1 LNEIIS
7 LMHRGHR
14 LGRELHA
21 GTRGTE
27 TESTTNRM
35 SFQMHNETFTKIAA
49 IGIVIAGML
58 GGNVNAQDV
67 SAGQEEFRN
76 HCAAC
81 HGLTGLGDG
90 PIGPHLKTPAPNLAL
105 ITERNGGKF
114 PFKKIYE
121 IIDGSSVVAA
131 HGSRDMPLWGERYSK
146 DPKPVSPD
154 QVDVSRQLAEQ
165 RILSLVY
172 YIGTLQ

>member
-1 LNEIIS
+1 MKCSAL
-7 LMHRGHR
+7 
-14 LGRELHA
+14 
-21 GTRGTE
+21 
-27 TESTTNRM
+27 
-35 SFQMHNETFTKIAA
+35 KIAL
-49 IGIVIAGML
+49 VSVAGLWML
-58 GGNVNAQDV
+58 GGVANAQEASV
-67 SAGQEEFRN
+67 GQEEFRN

-90 PIGPHLKTPAPNLAL
+90 PIGPLLKTPAPNLAM

-114 PFKKIYE
+114 PFQRIYE
-121 IIDGSSVVAA
+121 IIDGSSVLAA

-146 DPKPVSPD
+146 DTKPVTPD
-154 QVDVSRQLAEQ
+154 QVELSRKLAEQ

>member
-1 LNEIIS
+1 MTS
-7 LMHRGHR
+7 K
-14 LGRELHA
+14 
-21 GTRGTE
+21 
-27 TESTTNRM
+27 TTGL
-35 SFQMHNETFTKIAA
+35 TALA
-49 IGIVIAGML
+49 LLIAGL
-58 GGNVNAQDV
+58 ALTAPALAQDAV
-67 SAGQEEFRN
+67 SGQEEFRN

-90 PIGPHLKTPAPNLAL
+90 PIGPLLKTPAPNLAL

-114 PFKKIYE
+114 PFRKIYD

-131 HGSRDMPLWGERYSK
+131 HGSRDMPLWGDRYRK
-146 DPKPVSPD
+146 DAKPVTPD
-154 QVDVSRQLAEQ
+154 QQEITARMAEQ